1 VPPAAAPPAAPRAA
15 APDAAP
21 GAAAARPVLMLL
33 RHEHVEPLD
42 APGEGAPVEGP
53 HAPAPGPPPDP
64 APAPAQRPTWAGSPF
79 ARPRAAAPSPQD
91 PAAGGH
97 GRRAIVAEDSFM
109 ARIFLMRLLQQSG
122 YDVHSVGTAR
132 ELREALADAT
142 WALVCVD
149 VELPDARG
157 AAWIREVMDAQDQR
171 PEPAVVVALV
181 RDGRDQREAAAG
193 GVHRTLLKPFAQRDV
208 AALLE
213 RAGLPGGPR

>member
-1 VPPAAAPPAAPRAA
+1 
-15 APDAAP
+15 
-21 GAAAARPVLMLL
+21 
-33 RHEHVEPLD
+33 
-42 APGEGAPVEGP
+42 
-53 HAPAPGPPPDP
+53 
-64 APAPAQRPTWAGSPF
+64 
-79 ARPRAAAPSPQD
+79 
-91 PAAGGH
+91 
-97 GRRAIVAEDSFM
+97 M

-157 AAWIREVMDAQDQR
+157 AAWIREVMDAQDQC

-181 RDGRDQREAAAG
+181 RDRRDQREAAAG